1 MKKIITS
8 VGTSIF
14 TNYFD
19 EGKNSNIDKTK
30 IQHYEELIEHP
41 LSDWEKNRERIDLLK
56 SSIEKWAIG
65 NNNIKSSAEIESI
78 VKIIDKYE
86 NEEFT
91 VYLLVSDTIL
101 SKLSSDIIKKFFQN
115 HKRIHVEEPM
125 VIKGFQVLDQSK
137 FINKGLINLMG
148 TIKTILYN
156 KKSRKMDS
164 NAILNISGGYKI
176 GIPFFTLIGQVYK
189 IETVYLYENSNT
201 LIRVPNL
208 PISFDELLAEKIYF
222 SLENPNSI
230 HSEEKRLLKRYGLIE
245 NKKVKRKFKQYNI
258 TTLTPLGELYKNF
271 IEEEYPLSKKVLG
284 YYMEYKIYEY
294 FLGNHYKSSDNVIY
308 DKILH
313 SEQFYGNEID
323 LIFKTTS
330 NNNFILAEIKSSFQ
344 ISNLKRNK
352 NGKSE
357 TRIEHVTNQIIMRV
371 KSLPNNELKN
381 LKEYHLYTYSINRK
395 GNVKNYSTLLAPI
408 KESLNQYNVK
418 FKCFYIKIDINRI
431 RNQSAYPSDG
441 EWKSFMQYKL
451 SKTDF
456 NEINLSKQ

>member
-101 SKLSSDIIKKFFQN
+101 SKLSSDIIKNFFQN
-115 HKRIHVEEPM
+115 HKKIHVEEPM

-156 KKSRKMDS
+156 EKSRKMDS

-176 GIPFFTLIGQVYK
+176 GIPFLTLIGQVYK
-189 IETVYLYENSNT
+189 IKTFYLYENSNT

-222 SLENPNSI
+222 SLENPNSM
-230 HSEEKRLLKRYGLIE
+230 RALKPKYGLVNN
-245 NKKVKRKFKQYNI
+245 NK
-258 TTLTPLGELYKNF
+258 LTPLGELYKNF

-395 GNVKNYSTLLAPI
+395 GNVKNYSTLLASI

-441 EWKSFMQYKL
+441 EWESFMQYKL

-456 NEINLSKQ
+456 NEINL